1 MLKLLFLMSAAIV
14 TGATIFSVPQASAKV
29 SACDVDSRSEVI
41 VWAQQHPGVSYLG
54 ACQNLRRR

>member
-1 MLKLLFLMSAAIV
+1 MLKVSFLLSAAIV
-14 TGATIFSVPQASAKV
+14 TGAAVFSVPQASAKV

-41 VWAQQHPGVSYLG
+41 AWAKQHPAVGYLG